1 MSLDFLKD
9 VPEFKALVRELE
21 KGSRGL
27 RISGLAAAAKPF
39 FLATLAQVL
48 PKTIV
53 HIQPAE
59 FSLSRFEEQ
68 CLFFLTQLRSP
79 KRAKALPPLTED
91 PSRDAPP
98 SLEAVSSRMRFF
110 YDLLHRRPSLVV
122 TNLFGLLRPFPSP
135 PDLPGLFL
143 RLEKGALHGRDRFLR
158 TLAEFG
164 YVREDLISF
173 RGEYAGRGG
182 IVDVFPPWQKAPY
195 RVEFSGD
202 EIVSIREFDP
212 STQRSLRRLDSA
224 LIPSL
229 LESAGPAVSSVPFTA
244 YLDDPVFIIDHAE
257 DVEKEWDEA
266 QVDPRPGEERIDFSP
281 VSLWREIRE
290 TAVRSEA
297 LESGGTEPE
306 FHFSF
311 QSVPRFDNKIPFF
324 LEYVR
329 RLQRERDRCYI
340 FLTSPAVRKKI
351 AGLLAQNDIESR
363 EADSPL
369 EAPRGGEILLVVGDL
384 GRGFGF
390 PKEKISFFAESDIIT
405 EEKVVVS
412 RPSVRPSLTQ
422 FQDLRAG
429 DYIVHA
435 DYGIGRFEGL
445 LRMDVDGRPREFM
458 ELHYRDEDK
467 LFVPVE
473 DLNLVQKYAQ
483 VGAILPP
490 LDKLGTNTWQKTKER
505 TKKAVE
511 KLAKELL
518 ELYARRK
525 ALKGFGFSPE
535 GQWQTEFEK
544 TFEFEETEDQH
555 RSIREIKAD
564 MEADSPMDRL
574 ICGDVGYGKTEV
586 AMRAAFKAVMDGK
599 QVAVLCPT
607 TVLASQH
614 MKTFSSRFV
623 LFPVRVAEL
632 TRLQSKAEQRKIVE
646 DVKKGLVD
654 VVIGTHRILSA
665 DVEFFDLG
673 LLIVDEEQ
681 RFGVKHKEKIKQMKA
696 HIDVLTLT
704 ATPIPRT
711 LNLSLA
717 GLRDISLIETPPK
730 DRLAVHTVVTT
741 FSPKLIATAVKQELA
756 RGGQVYYIF
765 NKIEEME
772 HMAGLIEKWVPQAR
786 VVTLHG
792 QMRPLEL
799 EKRMIDFIDRTYNV
813 MVSTTIIEN
822 GIDIPLVNTLIVHRA
837 DHFGLAQLYQLRG
850 RVGRSSRQ
858 AFATFL
864 VPPFNELTP
873 LAKRRLEALKEFSE
887 LGSGF
892 RLAMKDLEIRGAG
905 NVFGAE
911 QHGTMEAVG
920 FDYFVHLLEQ
930 TIRELKGEIVEKV
943 KSEINLKVD
952 IQIPEDYLPQMN
964 LRLNLYKRISSADAL
979 EEIQAV
985 EDEIQDRFGP
995 PPRSVRNLC
1004 QYGRIKL
1011 LAQRLKIKRIDRMDV
1026 PIDSR
1031 DEDPGKEGRE
1041 RSDRWKETPA
1051 KGFLPRV
1058 TGRVIFKFLPS
1069 TSAQLGRMTALLNR
1083 YAGSLTPQGV
1093 MSLAL
1098 QAKRDEDF
1106 LRETIAV
1113 LKEL

>member
-1 MSLDFLKD
+1 MSLAFLKD

-21 KGSRGL
+21 EGRRGL
-27 RISGLAAAAKPF
+27 RISGLADAAKPF
-39 FLATLAQVL
+39 FLSVLADAL
-48 PKTIV
+48 PKTLII
-53 HIQPAE
+53 IQPAE
-59 FSLSRFEEQ
+59 FSLARFEEQ
-68 CLFFLTQLRSP
+68 SLFFLTHLGSS
-79 KRAKALPPLTED
+79 KRAKALPPLTEE
-91 PSRDAPP
+91 PFQDAPP

-122 TNLFGLLRPFPSP
+122 TNLFGLLRPFPAP
-135 PDLPGLFL
+135 ADLPGLFL
-143 RLEKGALHGRDRFLR
+143 RLERGALHDRDRFLR
-158 TLAEFG
+158 TLTEFG

-182 IVDVFPPWQKAPY
+182 IVDVFPPWQNAPY
-195 RVEFSGD
+195 RLEFSGD
-202 EIVSIREFDP
+202 EIASIREFDP
-212 STQRSLRRLDSA
+212 STQRSLRRLNSA

-229 LESAGPAVSSVPFTA
+229 LESAGPAGASVSFTA

-257 DVEKEWDEA
+257 DVAKEWDEA
-266 QVDPRPGEERIDFSP
+266 HGDPRSEDDQSIDRSP
-281 VSLWREIRE
+281 ASLWPEIRE
-290 TAVRSEA
+290 RAVLCEA
-297 LESGGTEPE
+297 FESGGTEPE
-306 FHFSF
+306 FHFPF

-324 LEYVR
+324 LDYVR

-340 FLTSPAVRKKI
+340 FLTSPAVRNKI
-351 AGLLAQNDIESR
+351 SGLLAQNDIESR

-390 PKEKISFFAESDIIT
+390 PREKISFFAESDIIT

-435 DYGIGRFEGL
+435 DYGIGRFNGL

-458 ELHYRDEDK
+458 ELHYRDDDK

-473 DLNLVQKYAQ
+473 DLSLVQKYAQ
-483 VGAILPP
+483 VGTILPP

-564 MEADSPMDRL
+564 MEEDFPMDRL
-574 ICGDVGYGKTEV
+574 LCGDVGYGKTEV

-632 TRLQSKAEQRKIVE
+632 TRLQSKAEQQKIVE

-654 VVIGTHRILSA
+654 VIIGTHRILSA

-673 LLIVDEEQ
+673 LLVIDEEQ

-696 HIDVLTLT
+696 AIDVLTLT

-730 DRLAVHTVVTT
+730 DRLAIHTVVTT
-741 FSPKLIATAVKQELA
+741 FSPKLITTAVKQELA

-772 HMAGLIEKWVPQAR
+772 HMASLIEKWVPQAR

-792 QMRPLEL
+792 QMRPPEL
-799 EKRMIDFIDRTYNV
+799 EKRMIDFIDQTYNV

-858 AFATFL
+858 ALAYFL

-905 NVFGAE
+905 DVFGAA

-920 FDYFVHLLEQ
+920 FDYFVHLLER
-930 TIRELKGEIVEKV
+930 TIRELKGEIVEDV

-964 LRLNLYKRISSADAL
+964 LRLNLYKRISSADTA

-985 EDEIQDRFGP
+985 EDEIKDRFGP
-995 PPRSVRNLC
+995 PPQSVRNLC

-1011 LAQRLKIKRIDRMDV
+1011 LAQRLKIKRIDRMD
-1026 PIDSR
+1026 
-1031 DEDPGKEGRE
+1031 GK
-1041 RSDRWKETPA
+1041 
-1051 KGFLPRV
+1051 
-1058 TGRVIFKFLPS
+1058 VIFKFLPS
-1069 TSAQLGRMTALLNR
+1069 SAAQLGRMTALFNR

-1098 QAKRDEDF
+1098 HSGRDEDF